1 VYNIAE
7 VNAMQI
13 NTKSLVS
20 ITEANQNFSK
30 VARMVDEQ
38 GVAVILK
45 NNNPRY
51 VILDYAKFAG
61 MELQQGESLESVA
74 ERVLQK
80 NLLAFRE
87 LAK

>member
-1 VYNIAE
+1 
-7 VNAMQI
+7 MQI
-13 NTKSLVS
+13 NTKSIVS

-51 VILDYAKFAG
+51 IILDYSQFEKL
-61 MELQQGESLESVA
+61 ELGQDEKIELVA
-74 ERVLQK
+74 ERVLNNNIQ
-80 NLLAFRE
+80 AFRE